1 MAVAGLLL
9 SSMIG
14 GPSASAETTV
24 VSPET
29 YVGSAAGRALAL
41 KVGNVSA
48 SSGVSSA
55 KLDSTL
61 KAVAEGAGTL
71 GLLSLTPNSTKAE
84 VLGDNKNDTK
94 SKVCSNP
101 ELPEPVKTALAS
113 LLEIGAACS
122 SSLAEVVNGQP
133 HSLSEASVLNL
144 DLKLNTVLSDPNVA
158 PVIATVKD
166 TVVAPLLGGL
176 DTVNKTLSANNS
188 NVPDLKLSDT
198 VGELLNRLQSVKTLD
213 LKVGTSKSEVV
224 TNGSTVTSTAT
235 SAGGVLGLLPVQLP
249 LASGGTVTQNLVE
262 IVVGS
267 AKATATYD
275 RVTGKS
281 GVPTY
286 DPAIVTIRINTP
298 TTDALSGKV
307 LDIDFKEIKVNPGI
321 VPSAIPVA
329 DPTLAMIVKACPDA
343 PNEFC
348 VLYGTPFETRIA
360 VASGRAVSNADGT
373 VGAIADAVKIHALK
387 NIGNLQSTTG
397 VPTPLDGGILL
408 ELAHAEAGVGGA
420 PAVTNQLNAPG
431 TPGVITPDIPREL
444 PRTGGTP
451 WMPIIGALGL
461 ALAVIS
467 RRALVRSH

>member
-1 MAVAGLLL
+1 MAGLLL

-29 YVGSAAGRALAL
+29 YVGSAAGRALVLRVASI
-41 KVGNVSA
+41 SA

-61 KAVAEGAGTL
+61 KAASEGAGSL
-71 GLLSLTPNSTKAE
+71 GLPVFSPNSTKAE
-84 VLGDNKNDTK
+84 VSGDNKNDTK
-94 SKVCSNP
+94 TKVCSDID
-101 ELPEPVKTALAS
+101 LPPDVKAALAP
-113 LLEIGAACS
+113 LLAIGAACS

-133 HSLSEASVLNL
+133 HSLSEASVLNV
-144 DLKLNTVLSDPNVA
+144 DVTANTVLSSPTLA
-158 PVIATVKD
+158 PIATVKD
-166 TVVAPLLGGL
+166 TVVGTLLGGL
-176 DTVNKTLSANNS
+176 DTVNKQVSSTNSA
-188 NVPDLKLSDT
+188 VPDLKLDDT
-198 VGELLNRLQSVKTLD
+198 IGEMLTRLQSTKTLD
-213 LKVGTSKSEVV
+213 LKVGTSRSEVV

-249 LASGGTVTQNLVE
+249 LAAGGTVTQNLVE
-262 IVVGS
+262 IVIGS

-281 GVPTY
+281 GTPVY

-298 TTDALSGKV
+298 TTDALGKV
-307 LDIDFKEIKVNPGI
+307 LGVNFKEIQVIPG
-321 VPSAIPVA
+321 VTPALIPALNAAVDPVVA
-329 DPTLAMIVKACPDA
+329 TIVKACPDA

-387 NIGNLQSTTG
+387 NIGTLAPQ
-397 VPTPLDGGILL
+397 LDGGILL

-420 PAVTNQLNAPG
+420 PAVTNQLSAPG
-431 TPGVITPDIPREL
+431 TPDNVVTPDVPREL

-451 WMPIIGALGL
+451 WMPIVGALGL
-461 ALAVIS
+461 ALAVLS